1 MKRVKEKWGFLRET
15 TEAAIKAGI
24 DRGTGLHRTGLN
36 EYLKVIFPDVDDW
49 VHDKAFPNMRI
60 RPDYRSDTLKLI
72 VEFDG
77 LPHFT
82 SRDTYLKD
90 IEKTKK
96 YESEG
101 YKVVRIPL
109 YINLTTK
116 VINTMFDL
124 KLTQPFFD
132 KDISPFNENFQP
144 NCFCLSG
151 LNRMAKD
158 FLSISPEQIQTM
170 MNSIKYLSP
179 DEYKYLQSLGL

>member
-1 MKRVKEKWGFLRET
+1 MNFGFVRET
-15 TEAAIKAGI
+15 EKQALNEDTETRIIK
-24 DRGTGLHRTGLN
+24 TGLDT
-36 EYLKVIFPDVDDW
+36 YLKYILPQTSDW

-82 SRDTYLKD
+82 SRDVYLKD

-96 YESEG
+96 YESYG
-101 YKVVRIPL
+101 YRVVRIPL

-116 VINTMFDL
+116 VINTLFGLNLD
-124 KLTQPFFD
+124 QVFFD

-158 FLSISPEQIQTM
+158 FLSIAPEQIQTM
-170 MNSIKYLSP
+170 MVSIKDLSP
-179 DEYKYLQSLGL
+179 DEYKYLQTLGL

>member
-1 MKRVKEKWGFLRET
+1 
-15 TEAAIKAGI
+15 
-24 DRGTGLHRTGLN
+24 
-36 EYLKVIFPDVDDW
+36 
-49 VHDKAFPNMRI
+49 MRI

-82 SRDTYLKD
+82 SREVYLKD

-116 VINTMFDL
+116 VTNTLFDL
-124 KLTQPFFD
+124 NLDQVFFD

-158 FLSISPEQIQTM
+158 FLSMAPEQIQTM
-170 MNSIKYLSP
+170 MDSIKYLSP

>member
-1 MKRVKEKWGFLRET
+1 MEFGFVRET
-15 TEAAIKAGI
+15 EKQALNEDTETRIIK
-24 DRGTGLHRTGLN
+24 TGLDT
-36 EYLKVIFPDVDDW
+36 YLKYIFPQTSDW

-116 VINTMFDL
+116 VINTLFGLNLD
-124 KLTQPFFD
+124 QVFFD

-158 FLSISPEQIQTM
+158 FLSIAPEQIQTM
-170 MNSIKYLSP
+170 MASIKDLSP
-179 DEYKYLQSLGL
+179 DEYKYLQTLGL

>member
-1 MKRVKEKWGFLRET
+1 MEFGFVRET
-15 TEAAIKAGI
+15 EKQALNEDTETRIIK
-24 DRGTGLHRTGLN
+24 TGLDV
-36 EYLKVIFPDVDDW
+36 YLKYIFPQTSDW

-82 SRDTYLKD
+82 SRDVYLKD

-96 YESEG
+96 YESYG

-116 VINTMFDL
+116 VINTLFGLNLD
-124 KLTQPFFD
+124 QVFFD
-132 KDISPFNENFQP
+132 KDISPFNESFQP

-158 FLSISPEQIQTM
+158 FLSIAPEQIQTM
-170 MNSIKYLSP
+170 MVSIKDLSP
-179 DEYKYLQSLGL
+179 DEYKYLQTLGL

>member
-1 MKRVKEKWGFLRET
+1 MEFGFVRET
-15 TEAAIKAGI
+15 EKRALNEDTETRIIK
-24 DRGTGLHRTGLN
+24 TGLDA
-36 EYLKVIFPDVDDW
+36 YLKYIFPQTSDW

-77 LPHFT
+77 PLILLLEK
-82 SRDTYLKD
+82 YILK
-90 IEKTKK
+90 ILKKQKK

-116 VINTMFDL
+116 VINTLFDL
-124 KLTQPFFD
+124 NLDQVFFD

-158 FLSISPEQIQTM
+158 FLSIAPEQIQTM
-170 MNSIKYLSP
+170 MASIKDLSP
-179 DEYKYLQSLGL
+179 DEYKYLQTLGL